1 MIARLTNQRHYW
13 VKLVTENECMGSEV
27 VVVVVVVVGRMVG
40 EHVQSLGQYSVNE
53 RMKVVSWGPRVRG
66 E

>member
-1 MIARLTNQRHYW
+1 
-13 VKLVTENECMGSEV
+13 MGSE
-27 VVVVVVVVGRMVG
+27 VVVVVVVGRMVG

-53 RMKVVSWGPRVRG
+53 RMKVVSWGPGVRG